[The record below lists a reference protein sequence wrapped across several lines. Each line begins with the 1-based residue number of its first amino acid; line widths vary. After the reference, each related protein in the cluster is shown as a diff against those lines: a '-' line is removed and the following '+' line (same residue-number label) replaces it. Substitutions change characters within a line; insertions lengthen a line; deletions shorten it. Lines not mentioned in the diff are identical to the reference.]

1 MKTKILISAA
11 NGIIMYSLIKIL
23 KKNFYV
29 IGIDSE
35 VHGNSANICD
45 EFYPCPKGTDIRF
58 LNFLKNLGKKVE
70 YIFLFVDEEINLIN
84 KNRKKLSSI
93 IKKIIISNNKTLN
106 ICLNKSKFHN
116 FCIKNNFNVPRLNYK
131 KKMLAKPIFGRGS
144 KNIFEITSFNDFKFF
159 KSKQNYIVQQFIVG
173 KEYTVDCLFDKN
185 GKIIFALP
193 RIRIVHKGVSIVGKI
208 VKDKDVLLEINK
220 ISNKLKF
227 FGPVNIQLIK
237 DKRGKIWFLEINPR
251 LSGSVE
257 FSIRAGFNPLNY
269 FNLKKKFVISKIKY
283 NKVFKRSLIINN
295 E

>member
-11 NGIIMYSLIKIL
+11 NGIIMNSLIKTL

-35 VHGNSANICD
+35 VHGSGAYICD
-45 EFYPCPKGTDIRF
+45 EFYLSPKGTDIRF

-116 FCIKNNFNVPRLNYK
+116 FCIKNNFNVPGLNYK

-144 KNIFEITSFNDFKFF
+144 KNIFEITNFNDFKFF
-159 KSKQNYIVQQFIVG
+159 KSKQNYIVQQFIKG

-193 RIRIVHKGVSIVGKI
+193 RIRIVHKGVSIVGQI
-208 VKDKDVLLEINK
+208 VKDKNVLLEINK

-227 FGPVNIQLIK
+227 FGPINIQLIK

-257 FSIRAGFNPLNY
+257 FSIKAGFNPLNY
-269 FNLKKKFVISKIKY
+269 FIPKRKFVISKIKY
-283 NKVFKRSLIINN
+283 NKVFKRSLIINK